1 MVSILFI
8 CCGVGVFL
16 FFLKGIVF
24 KLKKDVREVE
34 MHDQFKVLITLLH
47 NKQEYLKV
55 SSHSCNRML
64 KMHLTH
70 AGGTTIFILIQ
81 AHGLLSIEW
90 EEKYL
95 KQNKYNR
102 KWYYSEFANQESV
115 FAKIN
120 EEVDSYF
127 YTDVDLNEN
136 QLCSF
141 EKSAILLTESNKV
154 DIGDLFSIAW
164 QYTKQMNVFQN
175 LSEEG
180 IFEILAFNCVNILQV
195 AKEFESI
202 NLAEL
207 EDALIFLWIF
217 YLDENELIE
226 PIKDLSECINYRIKM
241 YGMYSKVRKEV
252 SKHTYCIL
260 YKLFY
265 MFPLCQKLNMETYSH
280 VPPIFVKTVFN
291 MCEELQHETRN
302 YFSERS

>member
-8 CCGVGVFL
+8 CFGAGVFL
-16 FFLKGIVF
+16 FFLKGIIF

-34 MHDQFKVLITLLH
+34 MHDQFKILITLLH

-55 SSHSCNRML
+55 SSHSSNRML

-70 AGGTTIFILIQ
+70 AGGTTIFILFQ

-90 EEKYL
+90 EEEYL
-95 KQNKYNR
+95 KQKKHNR
-102 KWYYSEFANQESV
+102 KWYYSEFVNQESIYTQ
-115 FAKIN
+115 IN
-120 EEVDSYF
+120 K
-127 YTDVDLNEN
+127 DVDFCIQTNTCINGN

-141 EKSAILLTESNKV
+141 EKSAIVLTESNKV

-164 QYTKQMNVFQN
+164 QYTKQMTVFQN

-180 IFEILAFNCVNILQV
+180 IFEVLTFNCVNILQV
-195 AKEFESI
+195 AKEFEPI
-202 NLAEL
+202 NVAEL
-207 EDALIFLWIF
+207 EDALISLWIF
-217 YLDENELIE
+217 YLDENELIA

-241 YGMYSKVRKEV
+241 YGMYSKVRKDV

-265 MFPLCQKLNMETYSH
+265 MFPLCQKLNMEMYSH
-280 VPPIFVKTVFN
+280 VPSIFVKTVFN
-291 MCEELQHETRN
+291 MCEELQHETRS